1 MRYMYKIG
9 LAVLGAAVLLGFWF
23 QYFGL
28 EQIRFAERLRIP
40 PALWPFAI
48 PGFGA
53 IVMAAMFAARPRGI
67 LQLWSRAA
75 LHKGDVRLAITVL
88 FGPALAL
95 ILQIYVGLMGTGVS
109 TVASATTSFATF
121 QMLFFLAV
129 GNYTATIAPGS
140 SFGFRTPWTLAD
152 ERTWAK
158 THRFIGFSLCL
169 VSAAGLA
176 ALLILPAS
184 GVITMHI
191 VLLLLIN
198 GAAAFYSRGLASQ
211 KVQ

>member
-1 MRYMYKIG
+1 MRHTFKIG
-9 LAVLGAAVLLGFWF
+9 CALLGVAVLLGFWF
-23 QYFGL
+23 QYLGL

-53 IVMAAMFAARPRGI
+53 IVTAAMFAARPRGI
-67 LQLWSRAA
+67 LQLWSRTA

-95 ILQIYVGLMGTGVS
+95 VLQIYVGLMGTGVS
-109 TVASATTSFATF
+109 TVASATTSFAAF
-121 QMLFFLAV
+121 QMLFFLAI
-129 GNYTATIAPGS
+129 GNYTTTIAPGA

-152 ERTWAK
+152 ERIWAK
-158 THRFIGFSLCL
+158 THRFVGFGFCL

-184 GVITMHI
+184 AVITMHI

-198 GAAAFYSRGLASQ
+198 GVAAFYSRSLSSQ
-211 KVQ
+211 